1 MAFFVDKL
9 QQKKKKIF
17 FVVILFISY
26 FFLTNLINYLSNIN
40 CENIFLINID
50 KSEDFKQFY
59 FYQSNL
65 FELRNNI
72 LCIGS
77 VDGPLVT
84 YSAAGYI
91 IFTQVLITL
100 LFIIL
105 KNIRFLQVFQ
115 KLLFLLFFVFIFE
128 YLFNYKTNLNLI
140 NYVTFFQTIL
150 FLGFLYEDR

>member
-1 MAFFVDKL
+1 MKFTLDWLKEHL
-9 QQKKKKIF
+9 ETSNDLKSITDT
-17 FVVILFISY
+17 
-26 FFLTNLINYLSNIN
+26 LTNIGLEI
-40 CENIFLINID
+40 EKVED

-77 VDGPLVT
+77 VNGPLVT

>member
-77 VDGPLVT
+77 VNGPLVT
-84 YSAAGYI
+84 YIAAGYI

-105 KNIRFLQVFQ
+105 KI
-115 KLLFLLFFVFIFE
+115 
-128 YLFNYKTNLNLI
+128 
-140 NYVTFFQTIL
+140 
-150 FLGFLYEDR
+150 

>member
-1 MAFFVDKL
+1 MIITLPWLKEHLETKANQTDLINK
-9 QQKKKKIF
+9 
-17 FVVILFISY
+17 
-26 FFLTNLINYLSNIN
+26 LTNIGLEIESV
-40 CENIFLINID
+40 ED

-77 VDGPLVT
+77 VNGPLVT